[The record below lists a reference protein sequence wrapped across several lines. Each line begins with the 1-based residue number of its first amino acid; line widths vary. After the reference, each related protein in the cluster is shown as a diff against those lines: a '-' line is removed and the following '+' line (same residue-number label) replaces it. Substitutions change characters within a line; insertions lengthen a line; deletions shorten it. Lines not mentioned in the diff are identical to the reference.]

1 LENHGPWYYE
11 QQYLGYNYRM
21 TDIQAALGISQ
32 LKKSDKFLQLRRDY
46 AKLYTEAFKS
56 VDEVVVPYQLDGTDS
71 SWHLYILKLKTER
84 LNCDRKKIFEEL
96 KERRIGVNVHYIP
109 VYYHPFYRKLGYK
122 KGLCPN
128 AEDFMKE

>member
-1 LENHGPWYYE
+1 MAFVYLKVENG
-11 QQYLGYNYRM
+11 
-21 TDIQAALGISQ
+21 
-32 LKKSDKFLQLRRDY
+32 K
-46 AKLYTEAFKS
+46 
-56 VDEVVVPYQLDGTDS
+56 
-71 SWHLYILKLKTER
+71 